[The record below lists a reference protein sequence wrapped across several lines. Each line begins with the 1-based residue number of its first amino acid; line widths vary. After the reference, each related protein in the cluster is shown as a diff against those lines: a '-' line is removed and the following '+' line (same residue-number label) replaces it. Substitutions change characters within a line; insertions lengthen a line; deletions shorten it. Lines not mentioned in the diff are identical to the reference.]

1 MMNRNFVKK
10 VMVLAI
16 AGTLAAAPAAFAETE
31 TQTEAVEIIEG
42 ADGPTSI
49 LLGGWEV
56 NSGKLSIDDEANK
69 DAKKA
74 FEKATDGL
82 EGYDYEPIAVLGRQ
96 VVEGT
101 NYSILCKGTV
111 IVPDAE
117 PVYEIITVYEDLDG
131 NAEIIGDK
139 EIFSGNSDAQGGYAV
154 NDGDVSFEK
163 NKDVKAAFDKAIEYA
178 AGINSLANPE
188 YEPVA
193 YLGKQ
198 TVSGFNYV
206 ALMRVIPVAQD
217 AGPEF
222 DLVTV
227 YEDLDGNAEITDT
240 KTVSIDA
247 QDDASE
253 TETDTEA

>member
-10 VMVLAI
+10 VMVLAF
-16 AGTLAAAPAAFAETE
+16 AGALAVAPAAFAETE
-31 TQTEAVEIIEG
+31 VQTEEVTIIGG

-56 NSGKLSIDDEANK
+56 NSDKLFIDDEANK

-82 EGYDYEPIAVLGRQ
+82 EGYAYEPIAVLGRQ

-101 NYSILCKGTV
+101 NYSILCRGIV

-117 PVYEIITVYEDLDG
+117 PVFEIITIYEDLDG
-131 NAEIIGDK
+131 KAEITGDK
-139 EIFSGNSDAQGGYAV
+139 EIFSGDSDAQGGYAV
-154 NDGDVSFEK
+154 NEGEVSFEK
-163 NKDVKAAFDKAIEYA
+163 NEDVKAAFDKAIETLDGA
-178 AGINSLANPE
+178 D

-198 TVSGFNYV
+198 TVSGFNYM
-206 ALMRVIPVAQD
+206 ALMRVTPVVPD
-217 AGPEF
+217 AEPEF
-222 DLVTV
+222 DQVTV

-240 KTVSIDA
+240 ETVSIDA
-247 QDDASE
+247 QDDVSE
-253 TETDTEA
+253 TEAETEA

>member
-1 MMNRNFVKK
+1 MMNRNFLKK
-10 VMVLAI
+10 VMVLAV

-31 TQTEAVEIIEG
+31 TQSEAVEIIGG

-56 NSGKLSIDDEANK
+56 NSDKLSIDDEVNK

-82 EGYDYEPIAVLGRQ
+82 AGYDYEPIAVLGRQ
-96 VVEGT
+96 VVAGT
-101 NYSILCKGTV
+101 NYSILCRGTV

-131 NAEIIGDK
+131 NADITGDK

-163 NKDVKAAFDKAIEYA
+163 NEDVKTAFDKAVETLDGA
-178 AGINSLANPE
+178 D

-193 YLGKQ
+193 YLGSQ
-198 TVSGFNYV
+198 TVSGSNYV
-206 ALMRVIPVAQD
+206 ALMRVTPVVPD
-217 AGPEF
+217 AEPEF

-227 YEDLDGNAEITDT
+227 YEDLDGKEEITDT
-240 KTVSIDA
+240 ETVSIDA
-247 QDDASE
+247 QDEVSE
-253 TETDTEA
+253 TEADTEA